1 MATSK
6 KKNDAFVGKVGNTV
20 TYLLNGQWVKRT
32 IGSYD
37 GPPTVLQLATRMM
50 MSLLANL
57 FKPVKGL
64 IRVGFAQQAKNSIRH
79 AHNIATIE
87 NKLTALKGEYP
98 NLEIHYPGVIFTKGT
113 MPFNTE
119 MQVSIMETGLI
130 FTWDAEL
137 LIKGMNPS
145 DRVVMIAYCP
155 EKKYAFYE
163 LDGARRKEGS
173 DYLPLLKY
181 HERVIIHTYAAF
193 ISANRKNISTSV
205 YTGEYLW

>member
-6 KKNDAFVGKVGNTV
+6 KKNDHFVGKVGNTV

-32 IGSYD
+32 IGKYD
-37 GPPTVLQLATRMM
+37 GPPSVLQLATRMM
-50 MSLLANL
+50 VSLLANL

-64 IRVGFAQQAKNSIRH
+64 IRVGFAQQAKNSTRH

-87 NKLTALKGEYP
+87 NKIVALKGEYP
-98 NLEIHYPGVIFTKGT
+98 NLEINYPGVIFSKGT
-113 MPFNTE
+113 MPVNPE
-119 MQVSIMETGLI
+119 MKVSIKETGLI

-137 LIKGMNPS
+137 LMKGMHSS
-145 DRVVMIAYCP
+145 DRVIMIAYCP

-163 LDGARRKEGS
+163 VDGARREEGS

-181 HERVIIHTYAAF
+181 REPVVIHTYAAF
-193 ISANRKNISTSV
+193 ISANKRNISTTV
-205 YTGEYLW
+205 YIGEFLW

>member
-6 KKNDAFVGKVGNTV
+6 KKNAPFTGKVGNTV

-32 IGSYD
+32 IGKND

-50 MSLLANL
+50 LSLLANL

-64 IRVGFAQQAKNSIRH
+64 INVGFALQAKNTTKN

-87 NKLTALKGEYP
+87 NKLVALKGNYP
-98 NLEIHYPGVIFTKGT
+98 NLEINYPGVIFSKGT
-113 MPFNTE
+113 MPVNPE
-119 MQVSIMETGLI
+119 MEVSIMGTGLI

-137 LIKGMNPS
+137 LMKGMHPS
-145 DRVVMIAYCP
+145 DRVIMIAYCP

-163 LDGARRKEGS
+163 VDGARREEGS
-173 DYLPLLKY
+173 DYLPLLRY
-181 HERVIIHTYAAF
+181 RESVIIHTYAAF
-193 ISANRKNISTSV
+193 ISANKKNISTTV
-205 YTGEYLW
+205 YTGEFLW